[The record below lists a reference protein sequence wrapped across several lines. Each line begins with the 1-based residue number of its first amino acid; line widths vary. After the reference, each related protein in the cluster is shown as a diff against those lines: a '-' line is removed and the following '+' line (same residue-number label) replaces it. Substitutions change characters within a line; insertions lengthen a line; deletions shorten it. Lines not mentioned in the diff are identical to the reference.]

1 MWPHGLQSSRLLCP
15 LLSPG
20 VCSNSGPLS
29 WWCHLTISFS
39 VITFS
44 SCLQSFPTSGSYE
57 SALLIWWPKYWSF
70 SFSISPSNEYSGLI
84 SFRTDQ
90 FDLLAI
96 QGTLKSFLQYHNLKA
111 SVLWCSA
118 FFMGQ
123 LSHLHMTTG
132 KTIALT
138 RWTFVG
144 KVMSLLFNMLSRFV
158 IAFLPRSKHL
168 LISWLKRI
176 KSATVSTFSPSTCRE
191 LMGLDAMILSILN
204 VEFQARFF
212 TPLSPSSR
220 QEALVP
226 LCFLLLEWYHLH
238 IWGCWYF
245 SSQSWF

>member
-1 MWPHGLQSSRLLCP
+1 MTSLLYEGLSRVFSSTKILKHQFFSAQPSLQS
-15 LLSPG
+15 
-20 VCSNSGPLS
+20 NSHIHPYM
-29 WWCHLTISFS
+29 I
-39 VITFS
+39 
-44 SCLQSFPTSGSYE
+44 
-57 SALLIWWPKYWSF
+57 
-70 SFSISPSNEYSGLI
+70 
-84 SFRTDQ
+84 
-90 FDLLAI
+90 
-96 QGTLKSFLQYHNLKA
+96 
-111 SVLWCSA
+111 
-118 FFMGQ
+118 
-123 LSHLHMTTG
+123 TG

-138 RWTFVG
+138 IHFVD

-238 IWGCWYF
+238 I
-245 SSQSWF
+245 

>member
-1 MWPHGLQSSRLLCP
+1 MTSLLYEGLSRVFSSTKILKHQFFSAQPSLQS
-15 LLSPG
+15 
-20 VCSNSGPLS
+20 NSHIHPYM
-29 WWCHLTISFS
+29 I
-39 VITFS
+39 
-44 SCLQSFPTSGSYE
+44 
-57 SALLIWWPKYWSF
+57 
-70 SFSISPSNEYSGLI
+70 
-84 SFRTDQ
+84 
-90 FDLLAI
+90 
-96 QGTLKSFLQYHNLKA
+96 
-111 SVLWCSA
+111 
-118 FFMGQ
+118 
-123 LSHLHMTTG
+123 TG

-138 RWTFVG
+138 IHFVD

-226 LCFLLLEWYHLH
+226 LCFLLLEKYQQPQ
-238 IWGCWYF
+238 ICR
-245 SSQSWF
+245 